1 MDISRNEVRTRFAP
15 SPTGYLHI
23 GGARTALFNWLF
35 AKHHGGKFIL
45 RIEDTD
51 RERSKQEYLNDI
63 LDSLLWLGLKWDEGP
78 YFQSERM
85 ELYRKWAFK
94 LLEEGKAYRCYCTP
108 EELEQM
114 RKKALE
120 EGRKPK
126 YDGRCRDRKDR
137 PEKPFAIRFKVPLDG
152 VTVIEDLLRGKVSFK
167 NEELDDLIILR
178 SDGTPTYNF
187 CVVIDD
193 ALIGIT
199 HVIRG
204 DDHLNN
210 TPKQVLLYRALGFD
224 PPKFA
229 HVPLILGTDRTRLS
243 KRHGATAVSAYREMG
258 FLPEAMVNYL
268 ARLGW
273 SYGDQEVFSI
283 EELIEKFS
291 LENVSRSPA
300 VFDPDKLLW
309 LNSHYIKTLSSEE
322 VARRLL
328 YHLAK
333 RGLEVELD
341 RKLVEAVKT
350 LQPRSRTLEEM
361 AEQALIYY
369 LPPSSYEEEATKKY
383 FTEKGKAFLEA
394 FKDSLKE
401 IPFSPE
407 EIEKA
412 FRTLSDSMG
421 LNTRDAAQAIRLSL
435 TGKTVSPGLFEI
447 MMIIGKEECIRRIER
462 AIQWMSNAAEG
473 D

>member
-1 MDISRNEVRTRFAP
+1 MDMSKNEVRTRFAP

-63 LDSLLWLGLKWDEGP
+63 LQSLLWLGLRWDEGP

-85 ELYRKWAFK
+85 ELYREWAFK

-126 YDGRCRDRKDR
+126 YDWRCRDRKDH
-137 PEKPFAIRFKVPLDG
+137 PEEPFAIRFKVPFDG
-152 VTVIEDLLRGKVSFK
+152 VTVVEDLLRGKVSFK

-193 ALIGIT
+193 ALMGIT

-210 TPKQVLLYRALGFD
+210 TPKQVLLYMALGFD

-273 SYGDQEVFSI
+273 SHGDQEIFSV

-309 LNSHYIKTLSSEE
+309 LNSHYIKALPAEE
-322 VARRLL
+322 VARRLI
-328 YHLAK
+328 YHLEK
-333 RGLEVELD
+333 RGLEVEFD
-341 RKLVEAVKT
+341 AKLVEAVRT

-361 AEQALIYY
+361 AEQTLIYY
-369 LPPSSYEEEATKKY
+369 MPPSSYDEEATKKY
-383 FTEKGKAFLEA
+383 FTDKGRTFLQA
-394 FKDSLKE
+394 FKESLKE

-407 EIEKA
+407 DLEKT
-412 FRTLSDSMG
+412 FRSLSDSIG
-421 LNTRDAAQAIRLSL
+421 LKTRDAAQAVRLSL
-435 TGKTVSPGLFEI
+435 TGKTVSPGLFEV
-447 MMIIGKEECIRRIER
+447 MLIIGKEECIRRIEK
-462 AIQWMSNAAEG
+462 AIQWISDAAKG

>member
-1 MDISRNEVRTRFAP
+1 MDMNRNEVRTRFAP

-51 RERSKQEYLNDI
+51 RERSKQEYLRDI
-63 LDSLLWLGLKWDEGP
+63 LDSLSWLGLRWDEGP

-85 ELYRKWAFK
+85 DLYRQWAFK

-120 EGRKPK
+120 EGKKPK
-126 YDGRCRDRKDR
+126 YDGRCRYRKDH

-152 VTVIEDLLRGKVSFK
+152 TTVVEDLLRGKVSFK

-193 ALIGIT
+193 ALMGIT

-210 TPKQVLLYRALGFD
+210 TPKQVLLYRALGLD

-273 SYGDQEVFSI
+273 SYGDQEVFSL

-300 VFDPDKLLW
+300 VFDVDKLLW
-309 LNSHYIKTLSSEE
+309 LNSHYIKALPAEE
-322 VARRLL
+322 IARRLIL
-328 YHLAK
+328 HLEK
-333 RGLEVELD
+333 RGLEVEFD
-341 RKLVEAVKT
+341 SKLIEAVKS
-350 LQPRSRTLEEM
+350 LQPRSKTLEEM

-369 LPPSSYEEEATKKY
+369 LPPFSYEEEATRKY
-383 FTEKGKAFLEA
+383 FTGKGKAFLQA

-401 IPFSPE
+401 IPFSPQE
-407 EIEKA
+407 LEKV
-412 FRTLSDSMG
+412 FRSLADSIG
-421 LNTRDAAQAIRLSL
+421 IKTRDAAQAVRLSL
-435 TGKTVSPGLFEI
+435 TGKTVSPGLFEV
-447 MMIIGKEECIRRIER
+447 MMVIGKEECIRRMER
-462 AIQWMSNAAEG
+462 AIQWISDAAEG

>member
-1 MDISRNEVRTRFAP
+1 MDMSRNEIRTRFAP

-35 AKHHGGKFIL
+35 SKHYGGKFIL

-51 RERSKQEYLNDI
+51 RERSKQEYLDDI
-63 LDSLLWLGLKWDEGP
+63 LQSLLWLGLRWDEGP

-85 ELYRKWAFK
+85 KLYREWAFK

-126 YDGRCRDRKDR
+126 YDGRCRDRKDY

-152 VTVIEDLLRGKVSFK
+152 VTVIDDLLRGKVSFK

-187 CVVIDD
+187 CVVVDD
-193 ALIGIT
+193 ALMGIT

-273 SYGDQEVFSI
+273 SYGNQEIFSV

-309 LNSHYIKTLSSEE
+309 LNSHYIKTLPTEE
-322 VARRLL
+322 IARRLI
-328 YHLAK
+328 YHLEK
-333 RGLEVELD
+333 RGLEVEFD
-341 RKLVEAVKT
+341 GKLVEAVKT

-361 AEQALIYY
+361 AEQALMYY
-369 LPPSSYEEEATKKY
+369 LPPSSYEEEAAKKY
-383 FTEKGKAFLEA
+383 FTEKGRSFLQA

-407 EIEKA
+407 DLEKA
-412 FRTLSDSMG
+412 FRSLSDSMG
-421 LNTRDAAQAIRLSL
+421 LKTRDAAQAVRLSL
-435 TGKTVSPGLFEI
+435 TGKTVSPGLFEV
-447 MMIIGKEECIRRIER
+447 MIIIGREECIRRMER
-462 AIQWMSNAAEG
+462 AIQWMSYEAKG